1 MYSANLATAQR
12 NGYGF
17 EHGSAYSESVIV
29 KSKDLEEQVREPNS
43 ENRHLVNFRRYN
55 YVFMLCFIEKLCI
68 TTYCSNKKDLTTS
81 LSTMLI

>member
-29 KSKDLEEQVREPNS
+29 KSKDLEEQVRETNS
-43 ENRHLVNFRRYN
+43 ENRHLVSID
-55 YVFMLCFIEKLCI
+55 VA
-68 TTYCSNKKDLTTS
+68 TTS
-81 LSTMLI
+81 SCFALWKHSV